1 MFLGLVAYQGV
12 FSKLYIDR
20 KVQRNLINN
29 KTNNPE
35 MQQCLFQIQ
44 ILKVT
49 HFNVLSI
56 LPPT

>member
-12 FSKLYIDR
+12 FSKLYIER

-29 KTNNPE
+29 KTDNPE

-56 LPPT
+56 LPPI